1 MLKINGRSTNING
14 SITIDEEQ
22 QVAYIS
28 ANNNENNANINI
40 QIDNINLYQENAITV
55 QTDIISFLN
64 NVIEIPVEE

>member
-1 MLKINGRSTNING
+1 MLKINGRSTNVNG
-14 SITIDEEQ
+14 SITIGEE

-40 QIDNINLYQENAITV
+40 QIDNINLYQENTITV

>member
-14 SITIDEEQ
+14 SITIDEE